1 MYKYMKRILDI
12 VFSVILLVAF
22 FPLFL
27 VIAMMIKVDSKG
39 PAFFVQTRLGQDGKL
54 FSIFKFR
61 SMKSGTPDI
70 ATDLLSDPSIYTTR
84 IGRLLRQTSLDELPQ
99 VWNILLGDMSFIGPR
114 PSLYNQYKLNQERI
128 RLGITQIKPGLTG
141 YAQIMGRDFIT
152 DEQKLE
158 FDKFYLDHMTLILD
172 IQILCNT
179 IIQVVRSENVRN
191 NS

>member
-1 MYKYMKRILDI
+1 
-12 VFSVILLVAF
+12 
-22 FPLFL
+22 
-27 VIAMMIKVDSKG
+27 MIKVDSKG
-39 PAFFVQTRLGQDGKL
+39 PAFFVQTRQGQDGKL

-70 ATDLLSDPSIYTTR
+70 ATDLLSDPSIYTTK
-84 IGRLLRQTSLDELPQ
+84 IGRFLRQTSLDELPQ
-99 VWNILLGDMSFIGPR
+99 LWNILLGDMSFIGPR
-114 PSLYNQYKLNQERI
+114 PSLFNQYKLNQERI

-172 IQILCNT
+172 IQILCT
-179 IIQVVRSENVRN
+179 TFIQVVRSENVRN